1 MDFASSEGVANPGG
15 NPMSITRELTHD
27 GHTHTFIVTQG
38 LDGWNLREEED
49 EMVLCR
55 VHCADWRCVE
65 SDTLRFEKTATA
77 LKRAGWT
84 EH

>member
-1 MDFASSEGVANPGG
+1 MDFASSEGVADLGG
-15 NPMSITRELTHD
+15 NPMSITRQLTHE
-27 GHTHTFIVTQG
+27 GHTHTFIVTQT

-49 EMVLCR
+49 DIVLCR
-55 VHCADWRCVE
+55 AHRADWRCVE
-65 SDTLRFEKTATA
+65 LETLLFEETATA